1 MRTIHDF
8 MRQSKDRKLDFGS
21 LPHECSPVWYFCPMS
36 SVRLEKVSSLLKREL
51 ATLFQQNMHS
61 LFEGMMVTVTQVR
74 VSPDLGVA
82 RAYLSFFPT
91 EKKERGIELANE
103 KKAHLRKLLA
113 TQVGKQLRKIPEL
126 SFFVD
131 DSLDYFE
138 EIDRLLKKG

>member
-1 MRTIHDF
+1 MHSD
-8 MRQSKDRKLDFGS
+8 
-21 LPHECSPVWYFCPMS
+21 CSGVWYFCAMS
-36 SVRLEKVSSLLKREL
+36 SVRLDKVSALLKREL
-51 ATLFQQNMHS
+51 STLFQQNMHTM
-61 LFEGMMVTVTQVR
+61 FEGMMITVTQVR

-91 EKKERGIELANE
+91 DKKQRGIELAQE
-103 KKAHLRKLLA
+103 KKGHLRKLLA
-113 TQVGKQLRKIPEL
+113 DQVGKQLRKIPEL